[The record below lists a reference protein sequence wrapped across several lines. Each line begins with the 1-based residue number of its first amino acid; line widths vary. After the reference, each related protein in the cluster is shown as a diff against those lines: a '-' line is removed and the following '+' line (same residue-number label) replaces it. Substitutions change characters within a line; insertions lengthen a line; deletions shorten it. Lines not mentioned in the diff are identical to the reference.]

1 MIEICFI
8 ARWAFRIYRKY
19 LILGGDNSLWK
30 RWPGDNREINMAR
43 RKPRFRAEKE
53 ARRRARLAA
62 GPPQPVRVITDK
74 RKKPVKHKKLL
85 VEEA

>member
-8 ARWAFRIYRKY
+8 ARGTFRIYRKY
-19 LILGGDNSLWK
+19 LILEVKIPYGNAGLGTTEKSTWRGVN
-30 RWPGDNREINMAR
+30 PGFVRR
-43 RKPRFRAEKE
+43 RKPAAERA
-53 ARRRARLAA
+53 L
-62 GPPQPVRVITDK
+62 PPQPVRVITDK